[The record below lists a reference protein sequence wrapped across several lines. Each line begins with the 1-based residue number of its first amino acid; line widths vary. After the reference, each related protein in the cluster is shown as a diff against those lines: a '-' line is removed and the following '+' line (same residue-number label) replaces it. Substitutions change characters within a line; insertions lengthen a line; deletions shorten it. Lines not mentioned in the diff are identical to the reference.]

1 MKKIALLVPI
11 VPSTVLLSGCGTSKA
26 DLQKAT
32 ASGVAL
38 ASQDAK
44 VTADAKAAA
53 DAKVAVEA
61 KAAADAKAVADA
73 QTAAVAAQKA
83 AADAQA
89 KAPTYVYVQ
98 PPSYEPPIVLRPEVG
113 GSADGMP
120 YWSVIVASD
129 SGQAAAE
136 ASAASLRAHG
146 FTDAFVVYS
155 SDVPSLNSGYWVAA
169 SGKYS
174 HRDDASAA
182 SLRAK
187 DAGFSEAY
195 PRCFGSSDTAC
206 GS

>member
-1 MKKIALLVPI
+1 
-11 VPSTVLLSGCGTSKA
+11 
-26 DLQKAT
+26 
-32 ASGVAL
+32 
-38 ASQDAK
+38 
-44 VTADAKAAA
+44 
-53 DAKVAVEA
+53 
-61 KAAADAKAVADA
+61 
-73 QTAAVAAQKA
+73 
-83 AADAQA
+83 
-89 KAPTYVYVQ
+89 
-98 PPSYEPPIVLRPEVG
+98 LRPAVG